1 MKDTLKILLVDD
13 EKIVGDRL
21 KPALAKEGYR
31 VEALM
36 DPREALRRIDEN
48 EFDIIVTDIMME
60 DVGGIQILEAAMKKS
75 YRTRVIVITGYANVN
90 LAREAMEKGAF
101 DIIEKPFRPGDLR
114 NVIANAA
121 KNIDINKEIISQSP
135 PN

>member
-1 MKDTLKILLVDD
+1 
-13 EKIVGDRL
+13 
-21 KPALAKEGYR
+21 
-31 VEALM
+31 M
-36 DPREALRRIDEN
+36 DPQKALRRIDEN

-60 DVGGIQILEAAMKKS
+60 DVNGIQILEAAMKKS

-90 LAREAMEKGAF
+90 LAREAMDKGAF

-121 KNIDINKEIISQSP
+121 KTLDIKMEIDH
-135 PN
+135 

>member
-13 EKIVGDRL
+13 EKMVGDRL
-21 KPALAKEGYR
+21 KPALAKAGYN
-31 VEALM
+31 VEALV
-36 DPREALRRIDEN
+36 DPQKALRRIAEN

-121 KNIDINKEIISQSP
+121 KNVKIRSYSAELKK
-135 PN
+135 

>member
-1 MKDTLKILLVDD
+1 MEDTLKILLVDD

-21 KPALAKEGYR
+21 QPALAKAGYN

-36 DPREALRRIDEN
+36 DPRQALRRIAEI

-60 DVGGIQILEAAMKKS
+60 NVDGIQILEAAMQKS
-75 YRTRVIVITGYANVN
+75 PRTRVIIITGYANVN
-90 LAREAMEKGAF
+90 LAREAMDKGAF

-121 KNIDINKEIISQSP
+121 MALDIRGKVDQPSVLN
-135 PN
+135 

>member
-21 KPALAKEGYR
+21 KPALVKVGYS
-31 VEALM
+31 VEALV
-36 DPREALRRIDEN
+36 DPQKALRRIAEN

-60 DVGGIQILEAAMKKS
+60 EVDGIQILEAAMKKS
-75 YRTRVIVITGYANVN
+75 HRTRVIVITGYANVN
-90 LAREAMEKGAF
+90 LAREAMDKGAF
-101 DIIEKPFRPGDLR
+101 DIIEKPFQLGDLR

-121 KNIDINKEIISQSP
+121 KALDINEEINHESSSI
-135 PN
+135 

>member
-1 MKDTLKILLVDD
+1 MKDTLKVLLVDD
-13 EKIVGDRL
+13 EKMVGDRL
-21 KPALAKEGYR
+21 KPALAKAGYS

-36 DPREALRRIDEN
+36 DPQRALRRIDEN

-60 DVGGIQILEAAMKKS
+60 DVDGIQILEAAMKKS
-75 YRTRVIVITGYANVN
+75 HRTRVIVITGYANVT
-90 LAREAMEKGAF
+90 LAREAMDKGAF
-101 DIIEKPFRPGDLR
+101 DIIEKPFRLGDLR

-121 KNIDINKEIISQSP
+121 KALDIKGEMGHQSS